1 MSAASAV
8 VLALALAANGVTGAT
23 LPTPAR
29 VLNRCTGPDGA
40 VAVQDAPCPPGHR
53 QETREVATMAR
64 PPLPPPAAHDPPPST
79 TVDVAP
85 APMALDTDADAPR
98 IEAGTAAPPPRSVL
112 PPPLWRCTDLN
123 NATRLVDHWDP
134 QPRCV
139 PLSVLGVD
147 LSRAPPAAATL
158 CQTVTDDCVELR
170 GEAACAAWE
179 ERLAAAE
186 AALRTAFS
194 DTQAARRA
202 DYERAKAVVE
212 DDCAR

>member
-1 MSAASAV
+1 MAAP
-8 VLALALAANGVTGAT
+8 
-23 LPTPAR
+23 PT
-29 VLNRCTGPDGA
+29 
-40 VAVQDAPCPPGHR
+40 AP
-53 QETREVATMAR
+53 
-64 PPLPPPAAHDPPPST
+64 PPPATGMPPAMPVEGEPPT
-79 TVDVAP
+79 EP
-85 APMALDTDADAPR
+85 PR
-98 IEAGTAAPPPRSVL
+98 IEAGTDAPPPRSVL

>member
-1 MSAASAV
+1 MSAASAL
-8 VLALALAANGVTGAT
+8 VLALAFAANGVAAAT
-23 LPTPAR
+23 PSSPAR
-29 VLNRCTGPDGA
+29 ILHRCTGPDGA

-53 QETREVATMAR
+53 QETREIATMAA
-64 PPLPPPAAHDPPPST
+64 PPATPMEGE
-79 TVDVAP
+79 AP
-85 APMALDTDADAPR
+85 TEAPR
-98 IEAGTAAPPPRSVL
+98 IEAGTAPPPPRSVL

-123 NATRLVDHWDP
+123 DATRLVDHWDP

-179 ERLAAAE
+179 ERLEAAE

-202 DYERAKAVVE
+202 EFERAKAVVE
-212 DDCAR
+212 NDCTR

>member
-1 MSAASAV
+1 MPVASAT
-8 VLALALAANGVTGAT
+8 VLALALAATGAAHAA
-23 LPTPAR
+23 PVR
-29 VLNRCTGPDGA
+29 VLHRCTGPDGA

-53 QETREVATMAR
+53 QETREVATMAA
-64 PPLPPPAAHDPPPST
+64 PPAQAAAPAPAPPPPAAET
-79 TVDVAP
+79 AP
-85 APMALDTDADAPR
+85 ATPMDGRAATEAPR
-98 IEAGTAAPPPRSVL
+98 IEAGRGAPPPRSVL

-158 CQTVTDDCVELR
+158 CQTVTDDCVELQ

-179 ERLAAAE
+179 ERLEAAE